1 VQRSGTLH
9 LAGFSLV
16 MIYPCMH
23 SVAEKK
29 PHTTVYIELH
39 DLGLYP
45 FGDIRSITW
54 HGGDLNERAVNCHVA
69 H

>member
-1 VQRSGTLH
+1 
-9 LAGFSLV
+9 

-23 SVAEKK
+23 SAAEKK
-29 PHTTVYIELH
+29 THTTVCIELH

-45 FGDIRSITW
+45 FGDIRFITW
-54 HGGDLNERAVNCHVA
+54 HGGDLNERAVKCHIA